1 MYIRIECKD
10 ITSDKTKETQQLF
23 FGIPNG
29 MFLSST
35 NAHPISPNEMQEA
48 VRNSVAFW
56 HIDVDILNK
65 HYGGVTN
72 CLDSL
77 LQYHGVGRVDILP
90 V

>member
-1 MYIRIECKD
+1 MYIRIEFKD
-10 ITSDKTKETQQLF
+10 IISDKTKETQQLF
-23 FGIPNG
+23 FSIPNG

-35 NAHPISPNEMQEA
+35 NAYPISSQEA
-48 VRNSVAFW
+48 VVFW
-56 HIDVDILNK
+56 HVDEDVLHK

>member
-1 MYIRIECKD
+1 MYIRIEFKD

-35 NAHPISPNEMQEA
+35 NAHPISQNEMQEG
-48 VRNSVAFW
+48 VVFW
-56 HIDVDILNK
+56 HIDVDILHK
-65 HYGGVTN
+65 HYGGVTH